1 MLGVG
6 VWFLP
11 SVYAAGAWF
20 PAVLSALA
28 ALVIWKHRAN
38 IARLRAG
45 TESRFTF
52 KKKASA

>member
-1 MLGVG
+1 V
-6 VWFLP
+6 
-11 SVYAAGAWF
+11 GAWF
-20 PAVLSALA
+20 PAVLSGLA
-28 ALVIWKHRAN
+28 ALVVWKHRAN